1 MVRCFFALKN
11 GIFNEGNAKNNVEN
25 DDFINGDA
33 KNNTEFGK
41 NNVVFA
47 KNNVEIDDFNTYSTP
62 C

>member
-41 NNVVFA
+41 NNV
-47 KNNVEIDDFNTYSTP
+47 EIDDFNTYSTP